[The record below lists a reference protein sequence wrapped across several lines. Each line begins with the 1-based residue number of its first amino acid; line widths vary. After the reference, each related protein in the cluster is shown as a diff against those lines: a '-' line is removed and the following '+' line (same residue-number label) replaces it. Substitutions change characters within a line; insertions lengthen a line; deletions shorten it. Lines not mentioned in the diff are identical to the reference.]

1 MIVACRLYGWT
12 RRHAVPPVAGIA
24 GYLMGSFFP
33 SHRLPPAPR
42 SILVLKPCCL
52 GDVLMAT
59 PAVAALRR
67 HYPRA
72 HLAFAVGRHARRMV
86 EGNPHID
93 EIVDCGRVG
102 DGSPPSP
109 REYLALARALRAR
122 RFDLCFVLDRGP
134 LLTLLPWL
142 AGVPHRVGLDSGGR
156 GFSLTI
162 KVRPQPD
169 RHEVEVYLDILR
181 EVGINPGL
189 PGLEFYPTAEE
200 RAWATNALP
209 RQPGARWVA
218 LHAAGGDNPG
228 MSLHAKRWWPERF
241 AALGDLLL
249 ARGARLVLVGSPAE
263 QPVSALVLSLLATP
277 EDREPGKVLDLTG
290 QTSIGSLA
298 ALLERCQLYVGN
310 DAGPTHLAAA
320 MGTPAIAIFG
330 PSDSTLYAPYSPVG
344 VALHH
349 RPYCSPCLRHGIYR
363 FVPNCVLQCLA
374 GTTPSAVLAAA
385 EQLVPE
391 LRGTAGTS

>member
-1 MIVACRLYGWT
+1 MIGTRLLFGWA
-12 RRHAVPPVAGIA
+12 RRHLVPPLAGMA
-24 GYLMGSFFP
+24 GHLLGSFFP
-33 SHRLPPAPR
+33 SRPLPPAPR

-52 GDVLMAT
+52 GDVLMTT
-59 PAVAALRR
+59 PVVAALR
-67 HYPRA
+67 HQYPRV

-93 EIVDCGRVG
+93 ELLDCGRVG
-102 DGSPPSP
+102 DGSPPSL
-109 REYLALARALRAR
+109 REYVALARTLRAGH
-122 RFDLCFVLDRGP
+122 FDLCFVLDRGP

-181 EVGINPGL
+181 AVGINPGQ
-189 PGLEFYPTAEE
+189 PGLEFYPTSEE
-200 RAWATNALP
+200 GAWAMTALP
-209 RQPGARWVA
+209 RQPRALWVA
-218 LHAAGGDNPG
+218 IHASGGDNPG

-263 QPVSALVLSLLATP
+263 QPVSARVIALLAAP
-277 EDREPGKVLDLTG
+277 QAREPGRVLDLTG
-290 QTSIGSLA
+290 QTSIGGLA
-298 ALLERCQLYVGN
+298 ALLERCDLYVGN

-320 MGTPAIAIFG
+320 MGTRTIAIFG
-330 PSDSTLYAPYSPVG
+330 PSDSALYAPYSPAG
-344 VALHH
+344 VALHD

-374 GTTPSAVLAAA
+374 GTTVDQVVAAA
-385 EQLVPE
+385 EQLVPG
-391 LRGTAGTS
+391 LRRS